1 MTELE
6 LKKYALVGMLV
17 RIEAEEKRI
26 PYIINSK
33 EREYF
38 TAENEVLKSEYNS
51 LLDEVMNTEE

>member
-26 PYIINSK
+26 PRIIDSK